1 MLYEPPRRTDNPD
14 RDKVSLGEDPQVKE
28 TNVDPQV
35 KKTKIEISS
44 INDYRRRTKVS
55 NSMPGTAKLNVQGLK
70 TPRFSPP
77 TNVCFKQSTKLDL
90 VGVFASVLCSVKCFL
105 LGGLTAFGGVI
116 SLGSSFSNFTHLA
129 HSPLVVLP
137 LVFMSFLAAS
147 QGLVRPMLRLIF
159 KASSIKNKVAFF
171 AGLGGFSSLILI
183 MGGQLF
189 SGFLLVSLPSLI
201 PSVLGEGNAFSNHLH
216 HYDHNLS
223 AAIVFDEFG
232 PLGLSE
238 ASFLSVALSFS
249 HGLFFISSFSLGLL
263 HFLKILSNVRRSAK

>member
-1 MLYEPPRRTDNPD
+1 MFYEPRNTENSD

-28 TNVDPQV
+28 TN
-35 KKTKIEISS
+35 IEISS
-44 INDYRRRTKVS
+44 TNYYRSQTEVS
-55 NSMPGTAKLNVQGLK
+55 NSMRETAESERQGLK
-70 TPRFSPP
+70 TQRFSPP
-77 TNVCFKQSTKLDL
+77 TNVCFKQSTKLDF

-105 LGGLTAFGGVI
+105 LGGFTAFGGVI
-116 SLGSSFSNFTHLA
+116 SLGSSIFNFTDLG

-238 ASFLSVALSFS
+238 ASFLRVALSFS

-263 HFLKILSNVRRSAK
+263 HLLKILTNVRRSAK

>member
-1 MLYEPPRRTDNPD
+1 MFYEPRNTENSD

-28 TNVDPQV
+28 TNEDPQV
-35 KKTKIEISS
+35 RKTKIEISS
-44 INDYRRRTKVS
+44 IKSYRSRTEVA
-55 NSMPGTAKLNVQGLK
+55 NSMPETAKLNERGLE
-70 TPRFSPP
+70 THRLSRL
-77 TNVCFKQSTKLDL
+77 TNVCFKESKKSDL

-105 LGGLTAFGGVI
+105 LGGFTAFGGVI
-116 SLGSSFSNFTHLA
+116 SLGSSISNFTDWA

-216 HYDHNLS
+216 HHDHNLP
-223 AAIVFDEFG
+223 AAIVFDEAG

-238 ASFLSVALSFS
+238 ASFLILALSFS

-263 HFLKILSNVRRSAK
+263 HFIKIISNVRRSAK

>member
-1 MLYEPPRRTDNPD
+1 MFYEPSRRTDNPD
-14 RDKVSLGEDPQVKE
+14 RDKVSLGEDPKL
-28 TNVDPQV
+28 
-35 KKTKIEISS
+35 KKTNIEITS
-44 INDYRRRTKVS
+44 INYYRSRTEVS
-55 NSMPGTAKLNVQGLK
+55 NSRPGTAKSEMRGRE
-70 TPRFSPP
+70 TPRFSRL
-77 TNVCFKQSTKLDL
+77 TNVCFKESKKSDL

-105 LGGLTAFGGVI
+105 LGGFTAVGGVI
-116 SLGSSFSNFTHLA
+116 SLGSSISNFTDLA

-238 ASFLSVALSFS
+238 ASFLIVALSFS

-263 HFLKILSNVRRSAK
+263 HLLKILTNVRRSAK

>member
-1 MLYEPPRRTDNPD
+1 MFYEPRNNENSD
-14 RDKVSLGEDPQVKE
+14 RDKVSLGEDPQLKK
-28 TNVDPQV
+28 TNGDPQV

-55 NSMPGTAKLNVQGLK
+55 NSMPETAKSNVPGLE
-70 TPRFSPP
+70 THRLSRLI
-77 TNVCFKQSTKLDL
+77 NVCFKESKKSDL

-105 LGGLTAFGGVI
+105 LGGFTAFGGVI
-116 SLGSSFSNFTHLA
+116 SLGSSIFNFTDLG

-223 AAIVFDEFG
+223 AAIVFDEAG

-238 ASFLSVALSFS
+238 ASFLILALSFS

>member
-1 MLYEPPRRTDNPD
+1 MFYEPRNTENSD
-14 RDKVSLGEDPQVKE
+14 RDKVSLGEDPQLKK
-28 TNVDPQV
+28 TNEDPQV

-44 INDYRRRTKVS
+44 IESYRSRTEVS
-55 NSMPGTAKLNVQGLK
+55 NSMPETAKLNERGRE
-70 TPRFSPP
+70 TPRFSRLI
-77 TNVCFKQSTKLDL
+77 NVCFKESKKSDL

-105 LGGLTAFGGVI
+105 LGGFTAFGGVI
-116 SLGSSFSNFTHLA
+116 SLGSSISNFTDWA

-223 AAIVFDEFG
+223 AAIVFDEAG

-238 ASFLSVALSFS
+238 ASFLILALSFS

-263 HFLKILSNVRRSAK
+263 HFIKIISNVRRSAK